1 MPAED
6 YRLYDEAY
14 CNPIVIDV
22 CDSQALGGYRYHTGP
37 GMKGFGIG
45 FWWKLHP
52 MVPLTLPPVENI
64 TSSPT
69 TGFSCWNQLRSK
81 PAMGVTVFQRTQVA
95 ELSMLSTRSHDE
107 K

>member
-37 GMKGFGIG
+37 GMKGFGIN

-52 MVPLTLPPVENI
+52 MVPLTLPLSGEYNI
-64 TSSPT
+64 ISNYRVFMLGPISVKTGDGCYCVSAHTS
-69 TGFSCWNQLRSK
+69 C
-81 PAMGVTVFQRTQVA
+81 
-95 ELSMLSTRSHDE
+95 
-107 K
+107 

>member
-1 MPAED
+1 MEITPDGAINL
-6 YRLYDEAY
+6 YRLME
-14 CNPIVIDV
+14 
-22 CDSQALGGYRYHTGP
+22 Q
-37 GMKGFGIG
+37 
-45 FWWKLHP
+45 
-52 MVPLTLPPVENI
+52 I

-69 TGFSCWNQLRSK
+69 TGFSCWDQLRSK